1 MRAVPAPPRPPG
13 SDEPMRLA
21 LVLGLALAL
30 LATPLARAGDGECAR
45 LSMADVARRAGQA
58 IRAEGYDPSAMR
70 VEVDEGKR
78 RWSGRQPS
86 RYKRGAA
93 RVEDPRYV
101 AVYFDPLPTTPPAN
115 CASIGVSVA
124 TGAMATTRTPWGAAS
139 IARLPAS
146 VTTAPL
152 EAA

>member
-1 MRAVPAPPRPPG
+1 MRF
-13 SDEPMRLA
+13 A
-21 LVLGLALAL
+21 LILGLALGL

-45 LSMADVARRAGQA
+45 LSMADIARRAGQA

-86 RYKRGAA
+86 RYKRGSA

-101 AVYFDPLPTTPPAN
+101 AVYFDPLPTNPPATDGSVWLLVDA
-115 CASIGVSVA
+115 CSGQVSAVVN
-124 TGAMATTRTPWGAAS
+124 GLSPDR
-139 IARLPAS
+139 
-146 VTTAPL
+146 
-152 EAA
+152 